1 MGVLNVSQSWENLPS
16 YDASEWP
23 NSDSSWPAAEPVL
36 WKAGGAMLT
45 SKDVLVVDDDR
56 DVCTI
61 IQDVLESEGCR
72 VTVAHNG
79 VEALKVLD
87 QHKPDLIL
95 LDLMMPV
102 MDGWEV
108 LAQLQRQPLWQDIP
122 VVVVSANLRSR
133 RPAKP
138 AVAALPKPFDIT
150 ELTQVVERY
159 AA

>member
-1 MGVLNVSQSWENLPS
+1 
-16 YDASEWP
+16 
-23 NSDSSWPAAEPVL
+23 
-36 WKAGGAMLT
+36 MLD
-45 SKDVLVVDDDR
+45 SKDVLVVDDDL

-61 IQDVLESEGCR
+61 IQDVLESEGCQ

-79 VEALKVLD
+79 VEALQVLE
-87 QHKPDLIL
+87 QHRPDLIL

-108 LAQLQRQPLWQDIP
+108 LARLKGQPRWQGIP

-133 RPAKP
+133 RQSEP
-138 AVAALPKPFDIT
+138 AVAALPKPYDIT
-150 ELTQVVERY
+150 ELTQVEERY

>member
-1 MGVLNVSQSWENLPS
+1 
-16 YDASEWP
+16 
-23 NSDSSWPAAEPVL
+23 
-36 WKAGGAMLT
+36 MLDP
-45 SKDVLVVDDDR
+45 KDVLVVDDDL

-61 IQDVLESEGCR
+61 IQDVLESEGCQ

-79 VEALKVLD
+79 VEALQVLE
-87 QHKPDLIL
+87 QHRPDIIL

-108 LAQLQRQPLWQDIP
+108 LARLKNQPRWQGIP

-133 RPAKP
+133 RPAEP

>member
-1 MGVLNVSQSWENLPS
+1 
-16 YDASEWP
+16 
-23 NSDSSWPAAEPVL
+23 
-36 WKAGGAMLT
+36 MLD
-45 SKDVLVVDDDR
+45 SKDVLVVDDDL

-61 IQDVLESEGCR
+61 IQDVLESEGCQ

-79 VEALKVLD
+79 VEALQVLE
-87 QHKPDLIL
+87 QHRPDLIL

-108 LAQLQRQPLWQDIP
+108 LARLKGQPRWQGIP

-133 RPAKP
+133 RPSEP